1 MILVYIA
8 IAIFLQVLYVNIA
21 QKVLDFW
28 NGYLVLKK
36 AGVKVPV
43 SWITIYLTIALFL
56 FIVFHITAIVFVFVV
71 LE

>member
-8 IAIFLQVLYVNIA
+8 IAVFLQVLYVNIA

-36 AGVKVPV
+36 AGVEVPV
-43 SWITIYLTIALFL
+43 SWITIYLTIALVL
-56 FIVFHITAIVFVFVV
+56 FTIFHLTVIVFAFVV

>member
-1 MILVYIA
+1 MIFLYIA
-8 IAIFLQVLYVNIA
+8 IAIFLEVLYINIA

-43 SWITIYLTIALFL
+43 SWITVYLTIALFL
-56 FIVFHITAIVFVFVV
+56 FTLFHVTIIIFAFVV